1 MKVNGKMICSMDSEL
16 RHGMMDPNTKG
27 ITSMGKN
34 KDMESIIGQMGKL
47 NVYFQISPIF
57 IFSLLYL
64 AQSMMENGAKTKY
77 TER

>member
-1 MKVNGKMICSMDSEL
+1 MEFIFMLMVRNMKVNGKMICSMDSEL

-47 NVYFQISPIF
+47 NVYF
-57 IFSLLYL
+57 
-64 AQSMMENGAKTKY
+64 
-77 TER
+77 